1 MAKIAVVTGANRG
14 IGLATSAALAR
25 AGCTVIMTG
34 RNAADVDAAARNLRA
49 QGLPAESQVLDVTA
63 YDSARC
69 AAEAISVRHGQV
81 DILINNAG
89 ILPEATANGASNFV
103 PPAAAEDTLLTNALG
118 PMLVIEAMLPL
129 LRRSTA
135 GRIVN
140 VSTTMGSLADQADPD
155 SPYYAMIVP
164 AYQASKA
171 ALNSVTVSL
180 AKALAGTPVKVTSI
194 CPGFV
199 QTDLTPVNRQQAPL
213 TPDDA
218 AAVVVRAAMLDDAAP
233 SGTFV
238 DASGPVRW

>member
-1 MAKIAVVTGANRG
+1 MPKIAVVTGASRG
-14 IGLATSAALAR
+14 LGLATSAALAR

-34 RNAADVDAAARNLRA
+34 RNAASVGAAAEGLRA
-49 QGLPAESQVLDVTA
+49 HGLPVESQVLDVTA

-69 AAEAISVRHGQV
+69 AAEAISGRHGQV
-81 DILINNAG
+81 DILVNNAG

-103 PPAAAEDTLLTNALG
+103 HPAAAEDTLRTNVLG
-118 PMLVIEAMLPL
+118 PLLVTEAMLPL
-129 LRRSTA
+129 LRRSAA

-140 VSTTMGSLADQADPD
+140 VSTTMGSLADQADPA
-155 SPYYAMIVP
+155 SPYYGLVVP

-171 ALNSVTVSL
+171 ALNSVTISL
-180 AKALAGTPVKVTSI
+180 AKALAGTPVKVTSV

-218 AAVVVRAAMLDDAAP
+218 VAVVVRAAMLDDAAP
-233 SGTFV
+233 RGTFI

>member
-1 MAKIAVVTGANRG
+1 MSKIAVVTGANRG
-14 IGLATSAALAR
+14 LGLATSAALAR

-34 RNAADVDAAARNLRA
+34 RDVAGIDAAAQSLRA

-63 YDSARC
+63 YDSARR
-69 AAEAISVRHGQV
+69 AAGAISTRHGQV

-103 PPAAAEDTLLTNALG
+103 QPAAAEDTLRTNVLG
-118 PMLVIEAMLPL
+118 PMIVIEAMLPL
-129 LRRSTA
+129 LRRSAA

-140 VSTTMGSLADQADPD
+140 VSTTMGSLAGQADPD
-155 SPYYAMIVP
+155 SPYYGMIVP

-171 ALNSVTVSL
+171 ALNSVTISL
-180 AKALAGTPVKVTSI
+180 AKALAGTPIKVTSV

-218 AAVVVRAAMLDDAAP
+218 AAIVVRAATLDDAAP
-233 SGTFV
+233 SGTFI
-238 DASGPVRW
+238 DANGPVRW